1 MENEDP
7 WLAPDKLYHVVFC
20 FSLTLLFSTLAS
32 LTPIP
37 FLRRHSIRLGSI
49 ASLLAG
55 AAKEAAD
62 ELGFFRSA
70 GASAKDAVADLLGV
84 LLASFALS
92 LLKHSSSRHDH
103 DAGQPRSVSMAWTG

>member
-7 WLAPDKLYHVVFC
+7 WLAPDKLYHVLFC
-20 FSLTLLFSTLAS
+20 FSLALLFSTLAS
-32 LTPIP
+32 LIPHP

-62 ELGFFRSA
+62 QLGFFRSA

-84 LLASFALS
+84 LLASFVLY
-92 LLKHSSSRHDH
+92 LVKHSSRHDRET
-103 DAGQPRSVSMAWTG
+103 GQPRAVSMV